1 MVRLPVAG
9 VCPTVSGAAV
19 SGLQNPRVTQGDR
32 EAAAAF
38 WVAYCG
44 DNILAWPSLSSA
56 AQRETIEAFA
66 RHREAAEAA
75 SKAREA
81 ALVEALTV
89 AANRLDLWHV
99 SAIASGNEAL
109 RCKLANWCEEARA
122 ALTKE
127 PDA

>member
-1 MVRLPVAG
+1 MTAP
-9 VCPTVSGAAV
+9 
-19 SGLQNPRVTQGDR
+19 QNPRVTQ
-32 EAAAAF
+32 AAEWLRAIST
-38 WVAYCG
+38 WLLET
-44 DNILAWPSLSSA
+44 DNDMKLPNGILDVDPLDIADAL
-56 AQRETIEAFA
+56 
-66 RHREAAEAA
+66 EAAEAEV
-75 SKAREA
+75 KAREA

>member
-19 SGLQNPRVTQGDR
+19 TAPQNPRVTVTQADMK
-32 EAAAAF
+32 AAAIANDYDDWPAF
-38 WVAYCG
+38 WLANGAY
-44 DNILAWPSLSSA
+44 
-56 AQRETIEAFA
+56 AQKQARYFA

-81 ALVEALTV
+81 ALVEALGAIVPFAEDMTESG
-89 AANRLDLWHV
+89 RQ
-99 SAIASGNEAL
+99 AIANAHRIL
-109 RCKLANWCEEARA
+109 A

>member
-1 MVRLPVAG
+1 M
-9 VCPTVSGAAV
+9 

-66 RHREAAEAA
+66 RHREAAEAITTA
-75 SKAREA
+75 QAE
-81 ALVEALTV
+81 
-89 AANRLDLWHV
+89 
-99 SAIASGNEAL
+99 IEAL
-109 RCKLANWCEEARA
+109 RARVADALAWLRDHIKEVDDDNSYWGGPHKRAYLGAPAILKELTARV